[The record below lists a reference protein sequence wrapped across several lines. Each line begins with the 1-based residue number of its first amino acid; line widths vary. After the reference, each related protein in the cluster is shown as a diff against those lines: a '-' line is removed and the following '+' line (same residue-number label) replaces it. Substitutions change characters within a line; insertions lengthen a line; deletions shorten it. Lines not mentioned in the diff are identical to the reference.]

1 MFGQKNL
8 TEIKPLKIMI
18 VGCGKVGIALIEQLS
33 KEGNEITIV
42 DKDHDIIDK
51 LTNTYDIIGYHG
63 NGASYGVLTE
73 AGIEDMD
80 LFIAVTESDEMNLL
94 CCTIAGRITECSTIA
109 RVRDPDISREIGYL
123 RERLGLTMIINPE
136 FEAARE
142 TAKILYLPAALEVNT
157 FAHGQA
163 EIIKFKVEAGSILDG
178 VTIAEFSS
186 RNNNAVLFCAV
197 ERGEEVSIP
206 TGFFRFKAGDVVSFV
221 APRRGNRARLKLLN
235 LATPQVHN
243 CLIVGGSE
251 SAFYLAKELLQNK
264 ISVTLIEKEKKRC
277 EELAEE
283 LDGANIINGDGTDE
297 ELLKEEGLESVDSF
311 IPLTGIDEEN
321 VMLTLHARKV
331 SDAKVVT
338 KINRFAFKD
347 VTDNLN
353 LGSVIYPMVITSEA
367 IIAYARAKR
376 ASLDS
381 NIESLYHMY
390 DGRVEAIEFLIR
402 NESPVTGTPIMKLPL
417 KKNVL
422 ITCISRNGN
431 LIFPGGSDTLEVG
444 DTVMIVTKNFG
455 FQDIHDILDS
465 SNGRE

>member
-1 MFGQKNL
+1 M
-8 TEIKPLKIMI
+8 
-18 VGCGKVGIALIEQLS
+18 
-33 KEGNEITIV
+33 
-42 DKDHDIIDK
+42 
-51 LTNTYDIIGYHG
+51 
-63 NGASYGVLTE
+63 
-73 AGIEDMD
+73 
-80 LFIAVTESDEMNLL
+80 
-94 CCTIAGRITECSTIA
+94 
-109 RVRDPDISREIGYL
+109 
-123 RERLGLTMIINPE
+123 
-136 FEAARE
+136 
-142 TAKILYLPAALEVNT
+142 
-157 FAHGQA
+157 
-163 EIIKFKVEAGSILDG
+163 
-178 VTIAEFSS
+178 
-186 RNNNAVLFCAV
+186 
-197 ERGEEVSIP
+197 
-206 TGFFRFKAGDVVSFV
+206 
-221 APRRGNRARLKLLN
+221 
-235 LATPQVHN
+235 
-243 CLIVGGSE
+243 
-251 SAFYLAKELLQNK
+251 
-264 ISVTLIEKEKKRC
+264 
-277 EELAEE
+277 
-283 LDGANIINGDGTDE
+283 
-297 ELLKEEGLESVDSF
+297 DSF

-347 VTDNLN
+347 VTDNLD

>member
-1 MFGQKNL
+1 MFGQRDLKD
-8 TEIKPLKIMI
+8 IKPLKIMI
-18 VGCGKVGIALIEQLS
+18 VGCGKVGITLIEQLS

-42 DKDHDIIDK
+42 DKDHEIIDK

-163 EIIKFKVEAGSILDG
+163 EIVKFEVEEGSILDG
-178 VTIAEFSS
+178 IAISEFSAK
-186 RNNNAVLFCAV
+186 NNNAVLFCAV
-197 ERGEEVSIP
+197 EREDDVTIP
-206 TGFFRFKAGDVVSFV
+206 RGDFKFQVGDVVSFV

-251 SAFYLAKELLQNK
+251 SAYYLAKELLQNK
-264 ISVTLIEKEKKRC
+264 IEVTLIEKDKKRC
-277 EELAEE
+277 EILSEE
-283 LDGANIINGDGTDE
+283 LDGAVIINGDGTDE
-297 ELLKEEGLESVDSF
+297 ELLREEGLETVDSF

-321 VMLTLHARKV
+321 IMLTLHARKV
-331 SDAKVVT
+331 SDAKIVT
-338 KINRFAFKD
+338 KINRFSFKD
-347 VTDNLN
+347 VTDNLD
-353 LGSVIYPMVITSEA
+353 LGSVIYPMIITSEA
-367 IIAYARAKR
+367 IVAYARARR

-390 DGRVEAIEFLIR
+390 DQRVEAIEFLIR
-402 NESPVTGTPIMKLPL
+402 NESEVTGIPL
-417 KKNVL
+417 KDLHLKKDVL
-422 ITCISRNGN
+422 ITCINRNGK
-431 LIFPGGSDTLEVG
+431 LIFPGGSDTLEIG
-444 DTVMIVTKNFG
+444 DSVMIVTKNFG
-455 FQDIHDILDS
+455 FQDIHDILDPDF
-465 SNGRE
+465 RRA